1 MIPST
6 LISALS
12 LPLRVVPDSIHSK
25 VVARVCN
32 FLMRGQGLESRLE
45 EMEGKSLGIRITD
58 IPIDLCFTIRGGR
71 LHQSNADKW
80 DARISG
86 RLAEFWLLATGA
98 EDPDTLFFDRRLNI
112 EGDTE
117 TGLYIKNMLDAIEFD
132 WQTHFADVVGRQPPR
147 SLVRLFGRI
156 KTRITKRPVHG

>member
-1 MIPST
+1 MVPSK
-6 LISALS
+6 LISGLS
-12 LPLRVVPDSIHSK
+12 LPLRVLPDSVHSK
-25 VVARVCN
+25 VVARACN
-32 FLMRGQGLESRLE
+32 FLMRGQGLESRLM

-58 IPIDLCFTIRGGR
+58 IPVDLCFTIRGGR
-71 LHQSNADKW
+71 LHQSSPDKW

-86 RLAEFWLLATGA
+86 RLTEFWLLATSA

-132 WQTHFADVVGRQPPR
+132 WQAHFADVVGRQPPS
-147 SLVRLFGRI
+147 SLKRLLSRI
-156 KTRITKRPVHG
+156 KTRFEKRQAHG

>member
-1 MIPST
+1 MVPQK
-6 LISALS
+6 LITGLF
-12 LPLRVVPDSIHSK
+12 LPLRVLPDRIHSK
-25 VVARVCN
+25 VVARACN
-32 FLMRGQGLESRLE
+32 FLMRGQGLESRLG

-71 LHQSNADKW
+71 LHQSSPDKW
-80 DARISG
+80 ETRISG

-117 TGLYIKNMLDAIEFD
+117 TSLYIKNMLDAIEFD
-132 WQTHFADVVGRQPPR
+132 WQAHFTDVIGRQPPR
-147 SLVRLFGRI
+147 SLQRLLSRI
-156 KTRITKRPVHG
+156 KTRFDNRRVHG

>member
-1 MIPST
+1 
-6 LISALS
+6 
-12 LPLRVVPDSIHSK
+12 
-25 VVARVCN
+25 
-32 FLMRGQGLESRLE
+32 MRGQGLESRLK
-45 EMEGKSLGIRITD
+45 EMEGKSLGICVTD

-71 LHQSNADKW
+71 LHKSSSDKW

-86 RLAEFWLLATGA
+86 RLAEFWLLATSE

-132 WQTHFADVVGRQPPR
+132 WQAHFTDVIGRQPPR
-147 SLVRLFGRI
+147 SLQRLLSGI
-156 KTRITKRPVHG
+156 KSRFEKRPAHG